1 MKKKFKV
8 ILCVLLAV
16 VLLMGC
22 GKTEKPEVSSEEKFA
37 EAKVEESSVQEAS
50 KAETESSQEES
61 KASDIGSEEQK
72 GEESIQ
78 EDAEAAVSEPE
89 TSSQESSAESA
100 SAEAE
105 SSAEAAATESSAEE
119 SSAVEES
126 TPPKEKVKYGAYA
139 AEEGDVTI
147 NGSWYLPDNGW
158 GFGYYYVDLTSHLSG
173 NNVIFV
179 ECSFKAADGNE
190 IYVENAVV
198 DPIAEGETT
207 AAAAYIE
214 TPIEGYAHIDL
225 TVYYVESKLQS
236 GISDVEMN
244 TYFRNS
250 GAAVEVIN
258 KGNYVL
264 EDPTVTLLLFNEA
277 GELCHVDEMPLS
289 NNAFLKD
296 GYFGIYVG
304 GKNYENFAF
313 PKDHPYTSA
322 KFYFNAKK
330 TDLTTQASYIG
341 NDEIEIVEQYTKGD
355 LYAQFG
361 DRIQAAFVLKNV
373 SGHTVDFAY
382 CYVLRDAK
390 TGEFLDCGDFLQNHF
405 HVLIPG
411 QVVLFGN
418 EFIKVEGHPD
428 VKAEIILYPKD
439 VDPNDP
445 VSITSNLAFD
455 YTVQGRGLSGT
466 FTNNDPER
474 TMETYGF
481 DVIGFDEAGEL
492 VCYRGYSFTAQPL
505 APGESRYIEVLD
517 IPYLLPEEAVR
528 VEVFPF
534 VTW

>member
-16 VLLMGC
+16 VLLVGC
-22 GKTEKPEVSSEEKFA
+22 GKAEKPETSSGEKFA
-37 EAKVEESSVQEAS
+37 EAKIEESSVQEAS
-50 KAETESSQEES
+50 KPKEESSGTESKVSEESPEEAKDESIGEEETSVEESLAETER
-61 KASDIGSEEQK
+61 
-72 GEESIQ
+72 
-78 EDAEAAVSEPE
+78 P
-89 TSSQESSAESA
+89 
-100 SAEAE
+100 AE
-105 SSAEAAATESSAEE
+105 SSAAESSAEE
-119 SSAVEES
+119 SSTTDSSAAESSAVEES
-126 TPPKEKVKYGAYA
+126 APQKEKVKYGAYA

-147 NGSWYLPDNGW
+147 NGAWYLPDNGW

-411 QVVLFGN
+411 QVVLFGS